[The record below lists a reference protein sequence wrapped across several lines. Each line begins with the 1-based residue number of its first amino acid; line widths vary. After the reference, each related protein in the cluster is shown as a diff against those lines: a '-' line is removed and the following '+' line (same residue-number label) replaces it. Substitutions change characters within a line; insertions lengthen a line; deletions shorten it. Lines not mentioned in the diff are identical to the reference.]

1 MPSFDIVSEI
11 NLHELANAVD
21 QTQREI
27 ATRFDFKDADAQ
39 VEQTKENVT
48 LDAENEFQINQML
61 DILYKKLAKR
71 GIDITSL
78 EAGQM
83 EIQNRRARLALKI
96 KQGIETE
103 TGKKIVKLVKE
114 TKLKVQATIQG
125 DQVRVTGKKLDDLQ
139 QIIALLRGQNLGLPL
154 QFSNF
159 RD

>member
-1 MPSFDIVSEI
+1 
-11 NLHELANAVD
+11 LANAVD

-39 VEQTKENVT
+39 VEQSKENIT
-48 LDAENEFQINQML
+48 LDAQSEFQINQML

-71 GIDITSL
+71 GIDVTSL
-78 EAGQM
+78 EEGQ
-83 EIQNRRARLALKI
+83 IDVQNRRARLVLKI

-125 DQVRVTGKKLDDLQ
+125 EQVRVTGKKLDDLQ
-139 QIIALLRGQNLGLPL
+139 QVIAMLRGQNLGLPL

>member
-1 MPSFDIVSEI
+1 MPSFDVVSEI

-39 VEQTKENVT
+39 VEQSKENIT
-48 LDAENEFQINQML
+48 LDAQSEFQINQML

-71 GIDITSL
+71 GIDVTSL
-78 EAGQM
+78 EEGQ
-83 EIQNRRARLALKI
+83 IDVQNRRARLVLKI

-103 TGKKIVKLVKE
+103 TGKKIVKLVKD
-114 TKLKVQATIQG
+114 TKLKVQATIQA

-139 QIIALLRGQNLGLPL
+139 QVIAMLRGQNLGLPL

>member
-1 MPSFDIVSEI
+1 MPSFDVVSEI

-39 VEQTKENVT
+39 VEQSKENIT
-48 LDAENEFQINQML
+48 LDAQSEFQINQML

-71 GIDITSL
+71 GIDVTSL
-78 EAGQM
+78 EEGQ
-83 EIQNRRARLALKI
+83 IDVQNRRARLVLKI

-125 DQVRVTGKKLDDLQ
+125 EQVRVTGKKLDDLQ
-139 QIIALLRGQNLGLPL
+139 QVIAMLRGQNLGLPL

>member
-1 MPSFDIVSEI
+1 MPSFDVVSEI

-39 VEQTKENVT
+39 VEQSKENIT
-48 LDAENEFQINQML
+48 LDAQSEFQINQML

-71 GIDITSL
+71 GIDVTSL
-78 EAGQM
+78 EEGQM
-83 EIQNRRARLALKI
+83 DVQNRRARLVLKI

-103 TGKKIVKLVKE
+103 TGKKIVKLVKD
-114 TKLKVQATIQG
+114 TKLKVQATIQA

-139 QIIALLRGQNLGLPL
+139 QVIAMLRGQNLGLPL

>member
-1 MPSFDIVSEI
+1 MPSFDVVSEI

-27 ATRFDFKDADAQ
+27 GTRFDFKDADAQ
-39 VEQTKENVT
+39 VEQSKENVT
-48 LDAENEFQINQML
+48 LDAQNEFQINQIL

-71 GIDITSL
+71 GIDVTAL
-78 EAGQM
+78 EAGTM
-83 EIQNRRARLALKI
+83 EVQNRRARLVLKI

-103 TGKKIVKLVKE
+103 TGKKIVKLIKD
-114 TKLKVQATIQG
+114 TKLKVQATIQS

-139 QIIALLRGQNLGLPL
+139 QVIALLRGQNLGLPL

>member
-1 MPSFDIVSEI
+1 MPSFDIISEI

-27 ATRFDFKDADAQ
+27 ATRFDFKDAGAQ

-83 EIQNRRARLALKI
+83 EIQNRRARLTLKI

-103 TGKKIVKLVKE
+103 TGKKIVKLVKD
-114 TKLKVQATIQG
+114 TK
-125 DQVRVTGKKLDDLQ
+125 
-139 QIIALLRGQNLGLPL
+139 
-154 QFSNF
+154 
-159 RD
+159 

>member
-1 MPSFDIVSEI
+1 VVSEI

-39 VEQTKENVT
+39 VEQTKENIT
-48 LDAENEFQINQML
+48 LDAESEFQINQML

-71 GIDITSL
+71 GIDVTSL
-78 EAGQM
+78 EEGQ
-83 EIQNRRARLALKI
+83 IDVQNRRARLALKI

-103 TGKKIVKLVKE
+103 MGKKIVKLVKDS
-114 TKLKVQATIQG
+114 KLKVQATIQG

-139 QIIALLRGQNLGLPL
+139 QVITMLRGQNLGLPL

>member
-1 MPSFDIVSEI
+1 MPSFDVVSEI

-39 VEQTKENVT
+39 VEQTKENIT
-48 LDAENEFQINQML
+48 LDAESEFQINQML

-71 GIDITSL
+71 GIDVTSL
-78 EAGQM
+78 EEGQ
-83 EIQNRRARLALKI
+83 IDVQNRRARLALKI

-103 TGKKIVKLVKE
+103 MGKKIVKLVKDS
-114 TKLKVQATIQG
+114 KLKVQATIQG

-139 QIIALLRGQNLGLPL
+139 QVITMLRGQNLGLPL

>member
-1 MPSFDIVSEI
+1 MPSFDVVSEI

-39 VEQTKENVT
+39 VEQSKENIT
-48 LDAENEFQINQML
+48 LDAQSEFQINQML

-71 GIDITSL
+71 GIDVTSL
-78 EAGQM
+78 EEGQM
-83 EIQNRRARLALKI
+83 DVQNRRARLVLKI

-114 TKLKVQATIQG
+114 TKLKVQATIQA

-139 QIIALLRGQNLGLPL
+139 QVIAMLRGQNLGLPL

>member
-1 MPSFDIVSEI
+1 MPSFDVVSEI

-39 VEQTKENVT
+39 VEQSKENIT
-48 LDAENEFQINQML
+48 LDAQSEFQINQML

-71 GIDITSL
+71 GIDVTSL
-78 EAGQM
+78 EEGQ
-83 EIQNRRARLALKI
+83 IDVQNRRARLVLKI

-103 TGKKIVKLVKE
+103 TGKKIVKLVKDS
-114 TKLKVQATIQG
+114 KLKVQATIQG

-139 QIIALLRGQNLGLPL
+139 QVIAMLRGQNLGLPL

>member
-1 MPSFDIVSEI
+1 MPSFDVVSEI

-39 VEQTKENVT
+39 VEQTKENIT
-48 LDAENEFQINQML
+48 LDAESEFQINQML

-71 GIDITSL
+71 GIDVTSL
-78 EAGQM
+78 EEGQ
-83 EIQNRRARLALKI
+83 IDVQNRRARLVLKI

-103 TGKKIVKLVKE
+103 TGKKIVKLVKDS
-114 TKLKVQATIQG
+114 KLKVQATIQG

-139 QIIALLRGQNLGLPL
+139 QVITMLRGQNLGLPL

>member
-1 MPSFDIVSEI
+1 MPSFDVVSEI

-27 ATRFDFKDADAQ
+27 GTRFDFKDADAQ

-48 LDAENEFQINQML
+48 LDAQNEFQINQIL

-71 GIDITSL
+71 GIDISAL
-78 EAGQM
+78 EAGTM
-83 EIQNRRARLALKI
+83 EVQNRRARLVLKI

-103 TGKKIVKLVKE
+103 TGKKIVKLIKD
-114 TKLKVQATIQG
+114 TKLKVQATIQS

-139 QIIALLRGQNLGLPL
+139 QVIALLRGQNLGLPL